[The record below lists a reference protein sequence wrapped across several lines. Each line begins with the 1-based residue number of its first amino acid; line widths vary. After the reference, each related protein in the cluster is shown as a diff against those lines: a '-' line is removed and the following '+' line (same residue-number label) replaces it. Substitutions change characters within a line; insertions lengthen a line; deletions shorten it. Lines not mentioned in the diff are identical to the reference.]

1 MIHGRWRGTESGV
14 RATARAPLLLQAARV
29 VALLAALGACGGE
42 SPSGA
47 PGVPTPP
54 VVPPAGPVGPLLAGQ
69 SYTDAGGFV
78 EFIPGDAPLII
89 VAPHGGTQ
97 SPSELPDRSC
107 SGCVTVNDLNTQ
119 ELARAIVDTFRVR
132 TGVRPALLINRLH
145 RRKFDGNR
153 ALAEATDGT
162 AALAN
167 TWTWWHAAIDSAK
180 ANVVRRTSRGLL
192 IDLHGH
198 GHAIARLELGYLL
211 NGTDLRAGDAALV
224 ANAAM
229 GRTSVAR
236 LSGDTPSSADRGVPV
251 LRGPRSLGAFM
262 TARGYPAVPSPADPA
277 PLAGQEYFEGGYNT
291 ERHGSLNGGALD
303 AIQIECHLPGVRDS
317 AAARA
322 AFASALVTALLQY
335 LDVHYGWR
343 PA

>member
-1 MIHGRWRGTESGV
+1 M
-14 RATARAPLLLQAARV
+14 
-29 VALLAALGACGGE
+29 
-42 SPSGA
+42 
-47 PGVPTPP
+47 
-54 VVPPAGPVGPLLAGQ
+54 AGQ
-69 SYTDAGGFV
+69 SYSDAGGYV

-97 SPSELPDRSC
+97 SPAGLPDRNC

-132 TGVRPALLINRLH
+132 TGARPALVLNRLH

-153 ALAEATDGT
+153 AQAEATGGT

-180 ANVVRRTSRGLL
+180 ANVGRRTTRGLL

-198 GHAIARLELGYLL
+198 GHAVARLELGYLL
-211 NGTDLRAGDAALV
+211 NGTDLRSGDAALV
-224 ANAAM
+224 ASAAM
-229 GRTSVAR
+229 ARTSIAR
-236 LSGDTPSSADRGVPV
+236 LSGDTPSAPDRGLPL
-251 LRGPRSLGAFM
+251 LRGSRSLGAFI
-262 TARGYPAVPSPADPA
+262 TARGYPAVPSPSDPA
-277 PLAGQEYFEGGYNT
+277 PQAGQEFFEGGYNT
-291 ERHGSLNGGALD
+291 ERHGSLNGGAVD
-303 AIQIECHLPGVRDS
+303 AIQIECHLNGVRDS
-317 AAARA
+317 EAARA